1 MKENLKRLD
10 LGVMLGME
18 GSGSRHYKHK
28 NLLISKISS
37 VPSGNLPSVQCVVC
51 RDTGPSMV
59 SGGVLSGGNNITEI
73 QHHCLELQR
82 SQTRLSG

>member
-18 GSGSRHYKHK
+18 GSGSRHHKHK

-73 QHHCLELQR
+73 QHH
-82 SQTRLSG
+82 

>member
-18 GSGSRHYKHK
+18 GSGSKCYKQK

-37 VPSGNLPSVQCVVC
+37 VPAENLPSV
-51 RDTGPSMV
+51 
-59 SGGVLSGGNNITEI
+59 
-73 QHHCLELQR
+73 
-82 SQTRLSG
+82 

>member
-28 NLLISKISS
+28 NVLISKISS
-37 VPSGNLPSVQCVVC
+37 VPAGKLPGVLCVVC
-51 RDTGPSMV
+51 RDTGPPVV

-73 QHHCLELQR
+73 QHHWYN
-82 SQTRLSG
+82 S